1 MVFNREMAGLARGA
15 VSMENMISTAAFLGK
30 FAASTRILD
39 IRPTLAGGFDGTLA
53 LGGVRGVTVEF
64 CWVAGDGTD

>member
-1 MVFNREMAGLARGA
+1 MGIRGYLAGLARGVIA
-15 VSMENMISTAAFLGK
+15 VGITINVAAFLGK